1 MLTDP
6 SSHRPAPKPRKQ
18 WPWYRPVL
26 RNWRRYYLRQFPR
39 KKKLHGGLLH
49 RILGNRL
56 FDPGLWLPTRDTVAW
71 GMALGTFIGLLP
83 FPGLQIFLSMLL
95 CFAFRVNVTAAVVAT
110 FLSNPLTVGPLLYVQ
125 TLVGSMLVGSVDPA
139 ELEGYTGFARKWV
152 EYGKPLMFGAVVTGA
167 GAAILSYVLTLLLW
181 SGFSKAAV
189 KAIAV
194 SQAKKAAHLHADQQG
209 GPEPADQALHAGH
222 GGPADRDPGPG
233 GSPDPVPGGPEG
245 GLGLAGEP
253 FPEAPGP
260 ASGSGKS

>member
-6 SSHRPAPKPRKQ
+6 PSHRPAPKPRKQ

-49 RILGNRL
+49 RMLGNRL

-71 GMALGTFIGLLP
+71 GMALGAFIGLLP
-83 FPGLQIFLSMLL
+83 FPGLQIFLSMLA

-110 FLSNPLTVGPLLYVQ
+110 FISNPFTVGPLWYIQ
-125 TLVGSMLVGSVDPA
+125 TLVGTMVVGSVDPA

-167 GAAILSYVLTLLLW
+167 GAAIISYVFTLLLW
-181 SGFSKAAV
+181 SGFTKAAG

-194 SQAKKAAHLHADQQG
+194 RQAKKAAHQHS
-209 GPEPADQALHAGH
+209 GPPGETVHAGQANLADH
-222 GGPADRDPGPG
+222 GAQDPDR
-233 GSPDPVPGGPEG
+233 SAESLPGGPES

-253 FPEAPGP
+253 FPDAPGTATDP
-260 ASGSGKS
+260 GKS

>member
-6 SSHRPAPKPRKQ
+6 PSHRPAPKPRKQ

-49 RILGNRL
+49 RMLGNRL

-71 GMALGTFIGLLP
+71 GMALGAFIGLLP
-83 FPGLQIFLSMLL
+83 FPGLQIFLSMLA

-110 FLSNPLTVGPLLYVQ
+110 FISNPFTVGPLWYIQ
-125 TLVGSMLVGSVDPA
+125 TVVGTMLVGSVDPA

-167 GAAILSYVLTLLLW
+167 GAAIISYVFTLLLW
-181 SGFSKAAV
+181 SGFTKAAG

-194 SQAKKAAHLHADQQG
+194 RQAKKTAHLQPDQG
-209 GPEPADQALHAGH
+209 GHPA
-222 GGPADRDPGPG
+222 PGPEG
-233 GSPDPVPGGPEG
+233 PLDPVPGGPGGNPGG

-253 FPEAPGP
+253 FPEAPGTSTDP
-260 ASGSGKS
+260 GKS